1 MFIDELECSDIA
13 FMRLSSLIGEKG
25 ETLMIIMCDIFREI
39 NSIVLSCGDSIEDSL
54 SAWQWPYVLFIH
66 YGIENFKLSSCRT
79 FIIENRNF
87 SNESKIRRKQPDVPN
102 LQKRLTPK
110 AEEENQGNQN
120 KKTYIFP

>member
-1 MFIDELECSDIA
+1 
-13 FMRLSSLIGEKG
+13 MRLSSLIGEKG
-25 ETLMIIMCDIFREI
+25 ETLMVIMCDIFREI
-39 NSIVLSCGDSIEDSL
+39 NSIVLSCGDSIENSL
-54 SAWQWPYVLFIH
+54 PAWQWPYVLFIH
-66 YGIENFKLSSCRT
+66 YRIENLKLSSCRT